1 MGEIGIHFCLIL
13 DVRKE
18 MNGRDINLDQAEL
31 APFVGRISNQSNG
44 VTGKVEMDLRGI
56 KVLGA

>member
-1 MGEIGIHFCLIL
+1 MSEIGIHGCFIL
-13 DVRKE
+13 DIGEKT
-18 MNGRDINLDQAEL
+18 NGRDINLDQAEL